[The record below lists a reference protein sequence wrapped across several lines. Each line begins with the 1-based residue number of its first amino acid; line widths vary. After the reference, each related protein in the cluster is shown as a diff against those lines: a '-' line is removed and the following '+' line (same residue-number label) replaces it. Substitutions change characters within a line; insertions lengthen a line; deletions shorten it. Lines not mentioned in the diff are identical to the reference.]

1 MTPLYRCPFCGGQ
14 AMLEHFENL
23 RQGKK
28 ECFVRCYTVP
38 CSVMGPVRYTD
49 DEAVWAWNTRA
60 IGDLS
65 PPQQQE

>member
-1 MTPLYRCPFCGGQ
+1 
-14 AMLEHFENL
+14 MLEHFENL

-28 ECFVRCYTVP
+28 ECFVRCYTGP